1 MILPTFSELYLHTEY
16 IHIQH
21 KYTTY
26 INHSNINLSFQY
38 TGYKTSTRE
47 LGVNPRHPR
56 YHCKISTM
64 FSRMENSTLSRKCTR
79 WSSSQFHVDM
89 NNKKYK
95 NNGHRHKRGV
105 KKKGENKLCSWDQM
119 RGIYQTEMTKP
130 NQSPTGRLR
139 GEREDRKRKWRCR
152 GQ

>member
-89 NNKKYK
+89 NNKKKK

-105 KKKGENKLCSWDQM
+105 K
-119 RGIYQTEMTKP
+119 
-130 NQSPTGRLR
+130 
-139 GEREDRKRKWRCR
+139 RKRRKQAMQLRPDAR
-152 GQ
+152 DISNRDDQTKSKPDRPIKGRERRQKKKIKV